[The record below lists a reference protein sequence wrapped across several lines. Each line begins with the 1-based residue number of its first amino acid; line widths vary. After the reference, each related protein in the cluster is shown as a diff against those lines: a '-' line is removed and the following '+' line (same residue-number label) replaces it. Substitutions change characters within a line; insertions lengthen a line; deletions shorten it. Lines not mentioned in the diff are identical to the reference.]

1 MLKQKT
7 KLKENVKRKNR
18 RKRDKIK
25 RKEYKLE
32 KKRMRK
38 YGLKRNGK
46 RFNQLNEIQCIFNFF
61 LFLLIQADSFQS
73 LTDQWKYDI
82 DLSNN

>member
-1 MLKQKT
+1 MKNLTERKCQKKKT
-7 KLKENVKRKNR
+7 GVKRQNQK
-18 RKRDKIK
+18 KRIQV
-25 RKEYKLE
+25 RKEKNE
-32 KKRMRK
+32 KIWIKK
-38 YGLKRNGK
+38 KWKEIAL
-46 RFNQLNEIQCIFNFF
+46 FNQLNEIQCIFNFF